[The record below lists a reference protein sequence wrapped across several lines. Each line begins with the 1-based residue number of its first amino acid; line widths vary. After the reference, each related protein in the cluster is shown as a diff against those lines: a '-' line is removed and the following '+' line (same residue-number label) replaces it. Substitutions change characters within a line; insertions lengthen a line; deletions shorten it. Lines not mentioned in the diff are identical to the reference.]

1 MQEVPAKVVHV
12 VQRLAP
18 GGIETIVCDLVRDD
32 PVNTNVVSLEG
43 TTDGLL
49 SAWPQLQTIRTN
61 IHALDRKPG
70 IQPAVVWALK
80 SHLAS
85 LKPQAVFLHHIGP
98 YLYGS
103 IAARLARVPNIY
115 HVEHD
120 VWHYAEPKRRLM
132 LSALERTT
140 RLPHVAVSHDAAE
153 KIRQMLPGCRVSV
166 IPNGVDIDRFKPG
179 ARDAARFGFGLDPNQ
194 KLVGTAG
201 RLVAVKGH
209 DVLIRAAAY
218 LPANTAVAIAGDGP
232 ELSRLKELAS
242 KLGLTDR
249 IRFLGHTDRV
259 EFLLPAF
266 DVFCLP
272 SHNEGMPRSILEA
285 QACGI
290 PVVATDV
297 GAVREIVCKATG
309 RIVPAGD
316 SDALAAAITDVM
328 SRAPGASPRQ
338 FTAERFSWQRT
349 VASYKDAA
357 RLGYAA

>member
-1 MQEVPAKVVHV
+1 MQDATANVVHV

-18 GGIETIVCDLVRDD
+18 GGIETIVTDLVRDD
-32 PVNTNVVSLEG
+32 PAHTSVISLEG
-43 TTDGLL
+43 TKGELL
-49 SAWPQLQTIRTN
+49 AAWPQLQTIRSN

-70 IQPAVVWALK
+70 IQPAIVWALK
-80 SHLAS
+80 SHFAA
-85 LKPQAVFLHHIGP
+85 LKPRAVFLHHIGP

-103 IAARLARVPNIY
+103 IAARLARIPNIH

-120 VWHYAEPKRRLM
+120 VWHYAEPKRRII
-132 LSALERTT
+132 LSALERAT

-153 KIRQMLPGCRVSV
+153 TIRRMLPGCRVSV
-166 IPNGVDIDRFKPG
+166 IPNGVDIERFKPR
-179 ARDAARFGFGLDPNQ
+179 ARDAARSRFGLEPNQ

-209 DVLIRAAAY
+209 DVLIHAAAH
-218 LPANTAVAIAGDGP
+218 LPAGTGIAIAGDGP
-232 ELSRLKELAS
+232 ELQGLRELAS
-242 KLGLTDR
+242 KLGIAER
-249 IRFLGHTDRV
+249 IRFLGHTDQI

-285 QACGI
+285 QACGL

-297 GAVREIVCKATG
+297 GAVREAVCKETG

-316 SDALAAAITDVM
+316 SAALAAAITDVM
-328 SRAPGASPRQ
+328 SRGSGASPRH

-349 VASYKDAA
+349 VSSYKDAA